1 MRNLKVNWPWVR
13 EKLFFILPPLCLA
26 IFLSMW
32 ASWIIAKSAYAP
44 RSGHP
49 IGPDFSYCWA
59 AASLVLGG
67 DPAAVYDF
75 ARIHAVEMAH
85 FGVDLNVPWPYPPS
99 YLLLLLP
106 FGVLPY
112 LPSLAVWLS
121 TTLAGYLFIIH
132 RIAPHPRVLWFALVF
147 PGAFQNLFFG
157 QNGFLSA
164 IFLGGGLLLLDRS
177 PWLAGLLLALL
188 TYKPHLA
195 VLVPLALAAGGRW
208 RALLAML
215 AGTGVLVL
223 ATALALGPQVWAA
236 FVNHIPKAMKILET
250 GGLNLAHMMP
260 TVFAAVQLS
269 GAGVASARVLQGATM
284 LAVAGLIVWV
294 WRRESPPPLR
304 NAMLVL
310 GILLFPPH
318 GYVYDLAILALPMA
332 WLGWEGCTKG
342 WRPGEKTLLF
352 LAWISPV
359 AMPLLA
365 QATYVQLTPLVLMG
379 LIFLVLRRTLQESP
393 APAWKIEIAV

>member
-1 MRNLKVNWPWVR
+1 MRTPKLNWPWVR

-49 IGPDFSYCWA
+49 IGPDFSYFWA

-67 DPAAVYDF
+67 EPAAVYDF
-75 ARIHAVEMAH
+75 SRIHAVEMAY

-106 FGVLPY
+106 FGLLPY
-112 LPSLAVWLS
+112 LPSLVIWLS
-121 TTLAGYLFIIH
+121 TTLAGYLVIIH
-132 RIAPHPRVLWFALVF
+132 RIAPNPRVVWFALVF

-157 QNGFLSA
+157 QNGFLSS
-164 IFLGGGLLLLDRS
+164 IFLGGGLLLLDRY
-177 PWLAGLLLALL
+177 PWLAGLLLSLL

-195 VLVPLALAAGGRW
+195 VLVPLALVAGRRW
-208 RALLAML
+208 QALLAML
-215 AGTGVLVL
+215 AGTVALIL
-223 ATALALGPQVWAA
+223 ATTLVLGPQVWTA
-236 FVNHIPKAMKILET
+236 FLNHIPKAMKILET
-250 GGLNLAHMMP
+250 GSLNLVHMMP

-269 GAGVASARVLQGATM
+269 GAGVVSARILHTATM
-284 LAVAGLIVWV
+284 LAVVGLVAWT
-294 WRRESPPPLR
+294 WRRESPSPLR

-310 GILLFPPH
+310 GILMFSPH

-332 WLGWEGCTKG
+332 WLGWEGYTKG
-342 WRPGEKTLLF
+342 WLPGERVLLF

-359 AMPLLA
+359 ALIWLA
-365 QATYVQLTPLVLMG
+365 QATGVQLTPLVLMG
-379 LIFLVLRRTLQESP
+379 LIFLVFRRALQGSP
-393 APAWKIEIAV
+393 APAWKMEIAV